1 MTATDADAESYGQVT
16 YSLVGEHSND
26 FTLGLENGEL
36 RVANPAI
43 LDREDV
49 KKITVEIVASDG
61 APPDTRRAVSVPVS
75 FQATI
80 TVFFF
85 CCPRTFFSFFTF
97 SFPFSRF
104 TSQY

>member
-26 FTLGLENGEL
+26 FTLGHENGEL
-36 RVANPAI
+36 RVANPSI

-49 KKITVEIVASDG
+49 KEITVEIVASDG

-75 FQATI
+75 LETACGQTKPDI
-80 TVFFF
+80 
-85 CCPRTFFSFFTF
+85 
-97 SFPFSRF
+97 
-104 TSQY
+104 